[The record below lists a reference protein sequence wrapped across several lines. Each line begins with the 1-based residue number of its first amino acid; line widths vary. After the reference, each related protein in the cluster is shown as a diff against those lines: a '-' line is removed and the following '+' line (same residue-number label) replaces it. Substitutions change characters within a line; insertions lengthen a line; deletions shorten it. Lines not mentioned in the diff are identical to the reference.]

1 MGSQL
6 PSDAELA
13 MFINKAEEI
22 LIRARKVARL
32 TQERLSKALDQPPP
46 EDEAGIPLKDILYV
60 KGLVGRFGRGQ
71 LHTLIDAIAR

>member
-13 MFINKAEEI
+13 KFINRAEEI
-22 LIRARKVARL
+22 LIHARKVARL
-32 TQERLSKALDQPPP
+32 TQERLRKALDQPPP

-60 KGLVGRFGRGQ
+60 KGLVGRFGPDQ
-71 LHTLIDAIAR
+71 LYTLIDALAR

>member
-1 MGSQL
+1 MDSQL

-13 MFINKAEEI
+13 KFINKAEEI
-22 LIRARKVARL
+22 LMHARKVARL
-32 TQERLSKALDQPPP
+32 TQERILKALDQPPP

>member
-6 PSDAELA
+6 PSEAELA
-13 MFINKAEEI
+13 KFINKAEEI

-32 TQERLSKALDQPPP
+32 TQERLLKALDQPPP

-60 KGLVGRFGRGQ
+60 KGLVGRFGPDQ
-71 LHTLIDAIAR
+71 LYTLIDALAR